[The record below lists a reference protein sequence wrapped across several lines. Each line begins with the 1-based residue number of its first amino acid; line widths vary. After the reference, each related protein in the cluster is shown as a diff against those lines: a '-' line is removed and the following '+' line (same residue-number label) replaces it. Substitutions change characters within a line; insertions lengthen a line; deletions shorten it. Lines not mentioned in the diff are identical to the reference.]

1 MALRALGFEPT
12 KEDIESLIKD
22 TEPASALS
30 DQKAREMRQ
39 KSDASKIDFSQFL
52 EIMIKKMSEK
62 DSHDEINSGFELFDV
77 DGDGY
82 ITFADLKKV
91 ANELHELMTDEEI
104 EEMLR
109 SASKKE
115 DGKEMMVSQ
124 TDFFNILSQNNQ

>member
-1 MALRALGFEPT
+1 
-12 KEDIESLIKD
+12 
-22 TEPASALS
+22 
-30 DQKAREMRQ
+30 
-39 KSDASKIDFSQFL
+39 
-52 EIMIKKMSEK
+52 MIKKMSEK

-91 ANELHELMTDEEI
+91 ADELHELMTDEEI

-115 DGKEMMVSQ
+115 DGKEMMVSP

>member
-1 MALRALGFEPT
+1 
-12 KEDIESLIKD
+12 
-22 TEPASALS
+22 
-30 DQKAREMRQ
+30 
-39 KSDASKIDFSQFL
+39 
-52 EIMIKKMSEK
+52 MIKKMSEK

-91 ANELHELMTDEEI
+91 ADELHELMTDEEI

-124 TDFFNILSQNNQ
+124 NDFFNILSQNNQ